1 MPIQFIAKVFSIR
14 PEYFFDGCVWNEP
27 YASIPEG
34 EELKAFMQERT
45 KALYQTCLDD
55 LLYYATYKNQ
65 NEVVLQ
71 KVRLAIQLLK
81 QKVVE

>member
-1 MPIQFIAKVFSIR
+1 MRGSSFGYLVRQGIIGTWLNRMMSIASVGILTACLIIVGGSGLLAVNIRDLFTSI
-14 PEYFFDGCVWNEP
+14 E
-27 YASIPEG
+27 
-34 EELKAFMQERT
+34 
-45 KALYQTCLDD
+45 
-55 LLYYATYKNQ
+55 NQ